1 MEICPINQSITPM
14 PKKHLT
20 ELITKYEQI
29 LSKKKVLKK
38 GQFKELTIVFMNEK
52 AAKELNK
59 SFRKKNYATDILS
72 FPPSEPGSLGEL
84 VLCPQVL
91 KAQAKEQG
99 WSFKKEL
106 SYMIL
111 HGMLH
116 LLGYDHEK
124 NKKEAQIMFELQ
136 DQVFALAF
144 AR

>member
-116 LLGYDHEK
+116 LFGYDHEK